1 MRDTITEQEF
11 LEAVKIIRKYKL
23 QVERMTEETLRETGI
38 MKTPAEIES
47 NWQKH
52 FPNMSIRL
60 WNILIYNYENVRICD
75 ITIEQLRRTRNVGA
89 KTIIEFSEITG
100 KEWY

>member
-1 MRDTITEQEF
+1 MITEQEF
-11 LEAVKIIRKYKL
+11 LAAVKIIRKYKL

-38 MKTPAEIES
+38 MKTPTEIKS

-52 FPNMSIRL
+52 FPTMSVRL
-60 WNILIYNYENVRICD
+60 WHILQLNFDDVRICD
-75 ITIEQLRRTRNVGA
+75 ITKEQLRRTRNVGA